1 MINCC
6 RDCVAPKR
14 HVGCHS
20 DCPDYLEEKR
30 IHDERKAEI
39 DKQRQVILGIR
50 DSRTRVVSRALKRKG
65 KLK

>member
-20 DCPDYLEEKR
+20 DCPDYLKEKR

-39 DKQRQVILGIR
+39 DKERQAILGIR
-50 DSRTRVVSRALKRKG
+50 DSRTRVVARALKRRRGG
-65 KLK
+65 K